1 MNTGT
6 IVDAAAAGDPARA
19 AIIVDGR
26 SINYGELLQAVRH
39 CAAGLVAHGVTAG
52 QRVAVVDTGSLL
64 SIATV
69 LGAARVGA
77 AAALMNP
84 ALTAPELRAL
94 VKNAGCA
101 DVAVAGEAYADGVA
115 DAGVSTVLT
124 AADLT
129 TGSSSGPATDSAVDT
144 DDDRDA
150 LILFT
155 SGTTGLP
162 KAVAIAGRQLTL
174 RIKGMAAPF
183 RAHAKPSVSML
194 SVPFFHVGG
203 ALAVLGSVYSG
214 NTVVVQRRFD
224 AGEWLHLA
232 SQHRVSTTFMV
243 PTMLQRI
250 IDHPDFATTDLTSLV
265 AIAYGA
271 AAAPIALVRRAM
283 AALPHV
289 GLANVFGQTETLG
302 AYTTLMPD
310 DHRDP
315 ARAGS
320 VGRPLPGVDVRVV
333 DPETG
338 DDVEPGTVGELWV
351 NTTQNV
357 SEGWLRTGDLGRLD
371 SDGYIF
377 PSGRLTDTINR
388 GGEKFGPIEVEEAL
402 RSHPAVG
409 DAAVAGIVDEEL
421 GQRVGA
427 AVVAV
432 APVTLDEL
440 RSHCRDLI
448 AYFKMP
454 ERLAIVDQIPYTET
468 GKVNRRRLATL
479 IVDSA
484 RIQKSQRSIGAVSS
498 RNPQGGGYAARRI
511 RGRLPRRVDADPGQ
525 AGHRPA
531 ALVHQPR
538 ARIWSR
544 LQRGHHHGHR

>member
-6 IVDAAAAGDPARA
+6 IVDAAAAGDPGRIAV
-19 AIIVDGR
+19 IVDGHP
-26 SINYGELLQAVRH
+26 IDYAELQAAVRQ
-39 CAAGLVAHGVTAG
+39 CAAGLVAHGVTVG

-64 SIATV
+64 SIAMV
-69 LGAARVGA
+69 LGAARIGA

-84 ALTAPELRAL
+84 ALTSLELQGL

-101 DVAVAGEAYADGVA
+101 DVAVAGESYADRVR
-115 DAGVSTVLT
+115 DAGVPKVLT

-129 TGSSSGPATDSAVDT
+129 SPSSSELPTDLVDT

-162 KAVAIAGRQLTL
+162 KDIGITGRQLTL
-174 RIKGMAAPF
+174 RIKGMSAPF

-203 ALAVLGSVYSG
+203 ALGVLGSLYSG
-214 NTVVVQRRFD
+214 NTVVVQQRFD
-224 AGEWLHLA
+224 AGEWLRLVSA
-232 SQHRVSTTFMV
+232 HRVATTFMV

-250 IDHPDFATTDLTSLV
+250 IDHPDFAGTDLTSLV
-265 AIAYGA
+265 AVAYGA
-271 AAAPIALVRRAM
+271 AAAPIALVSRAM

-289 GLANVFGQTETLG
+289 GFANVFGQTETLG

-320 VGRPLPGVDVRVV
+320 VGRPFPGVDVRVV

-338 DDVEPGTVGELWV
+338 NDVEPGTVGELWV

-357 SEGWLRTGDLGRLD
+357 SGGWLRTGDLARLD
-371 SDGYIF
+371 SEGYIF

-388 GGEKFGPIEVEEAL
+388 GGEKFGPIEVEDAL
-402 RSHPAVG
+402 RSHPAVS
-409 DAAVAGIVDEEL
+409 DVAVAGIADEEL
-421 GQRVGA
+421 GQRVGV
-427 AVVAV
+427 AVVAGT
-432 APVTLDEL
+432 PVTLEEL
-440 RSHCRDLI
+440 RSHCRDVI
-448 AYFKMP
+448 AYFKLP
-454 ERLAIVDQIPYTET
+454 ERLAVVDHIPYSET
-468 GKVNRRRLATL
+468 GKINRRRLATL
-479 IVDSA
+479 IADS
-484 RIQKSQRSIGAVSS
+484 S
-498 RNPQGGGYAARRI
+498 
-511 RGRLPRRVDADPGQ
+511 
-525 AGHRPA
+525 
-531 ALVHQPR
+531 
-538 ARIWSR
+538 
-544 LQRGHHHGHR
+544 